1 MRNLKRPQMKMPKW
15 KQNLIT
21 GYQNFRTKPYKRH
34 KDLYE
39 ELGKYGQKPDV
50 MVIACS
56 DSRVNP
62 SAIFNA
68 HPGEIFV
75 LRNVANIV
83 PPYDLSAGF
92 HGTSAAIEFA
102 VKVLKV
108 DAIMVM
114 GHESCG
120 GITAYLSNLT
130 DEPDVKPKQECGHSF
145 LDDWIQILDTAHM
158 RLMETDADNA
168 DSQRQMEYAGVRQSL
183 VNLMGFPFVEKAV
196 SAGDLS
202 LLGAYFSIIEGRLLF
217 ADKDGVF
224 EEVPTQMNK
233 A

>member
-1 MRNLKRPQMKMPKW
+1 MTEANW

-21 GYQNFRTKPYKRH
+21 GYQNFRAKPYKRQ

-39 ELGKYGQKPDV
+39 EVGKYGQQPDV

-83 PPYDLSAGF
+83 PPYDPSAGY
-92 HGTSAAIEFA
+92 HGTSSAIEFA
-102 VKVLKV
+102 VKSLKV
-108 DAIMVM
+108 DAIVVM

-120 GITAYLSNLT
+120 GVSAYLAGVGAEDKNQ
-130 DEPDVKPKQECGHSF
+130 DCEHSF
-145 LDDWIQILDTAHM
+145 LDGWIQILDTAHE
-158 RLMETDADNA
+158 RLLETDADNA

-196 SAGDLS
+196 TAGELS

-217 ADKDGVF
+217 ADDDGVF
-224 EEVPTQMNK
+224 QEVPTRMHK
-233 A
+233 V

>member
-1 MRNLKRPQMKMPKW
+1 MKIPKW
-15 KQNLIT
+15 KHNLIT
-21 GYQNFRTKPYKRH
+21 GYQNFRAKPYKRH

-39 ELGKYGQKPDV
+39 EVGKYGQHPDV

-83 PPYDLSAGF
+83 PPYDPSAGY
-92 HGTSAAIEFA
+92 HGTSSAIEFA
-102 VKVLKV
+102 VKALNV
-108 DAIMVM
+108 DAIVVM

-120 GITAYLSNLT
+120 GVTAYLNGVGAE
-130 DEPDVKPKQECGHSF
+130 DKKQECEHSF
-145 LDDWIQILDTAHM
+145 LDSWIQILDTAHEK
-158 RLMETDADNA
+158 LLETDAENA
-168 DSQRQMEYAGVRQSL
+168 GCQRQMEYAGVRQSL

-196 SAGDLS
+196 IAGNLS
-202 LLGAYFSIIEGRLLF
+202 LLGTYFSIIEGRLLF
-217 ADKDGVF
+217 ANKDGIF
-224 EEVPTQMNK
+224 EEVPTHRSK
-233 A
+233 VADK

>member
-1 MRNLKRPQMKMPKW
+1 MSQPKW
-15 KQNLIT
+15 KKNLIK
-21 GYQNFRTKPYKRH
+21 GYQNFRSKPYKKQ

-39 ELGKYGQKPDV
+39 ETGKYGQNPDV

-62 SAIFNA
+62 STIFNA
-68 HPGEIFV
+68 YPGEIFV

-83 PPYDLSAGF
+83 PPYDPSTGF

-102 VKVLKV
+102 VKALKV

-120 GITAYLSNLT
+120 GVSAYLASLGVEEKRDN
-130 DEPDVKPKQECGHSF
+130 DEHSF
-145 LDDWIQILDTAHM
+145 LDSWIQILDKAHA
-158 RLMETDADNA
+158 RLAESDAENA
-168 DSQRQMEYAGVRQSL
+168 NDQRHMEYAGVRQSL
-183 VNLMGFPFVEKAV
+183 VNLMSFPFVEKAV
-196 SAGDLS
+196 GAGELS

-217 ADKDGVF
+217 ANKDGIF
-224 EEVPTQMNK
+224 EEVPTK
-233 A
+233 

>member
-1 MRNLKRPQMKMPKW
+1 MSEPKW

-21 GYQNFRTKPYKRH
+21 GYQNFRAKPYKRH

-39 ELGKYGQKPDV
+39 EVGKLGQKPDI

-68 HPGEIFV
+68 YPGELFI

-83 PPYDLSAGF
+83 PPYDPSAGY
-92 HGTSAAIEFA
+92 HGTSTAIEFA
-102 VKVLKV
+102 VKSLQV
-108 DAIMVM
+108 DAIVVM

-120 GITAYLSNLT
+120 GISAYLASLGA
-130 DEPDVKPKQECGHSF
+130 EEKQENAEHSF
-145 LDDWIQILDTAHM
+145 LSDWIQILDAAHENLLA
-158 RLMETDADNA
+158 RNTENA
-168 DSQRQMEYAGVRQSL
+168 DSQRHLEYAGVRQSIA
-183 VNLMGFPFVEKAV
+183 NLLSFPFVEQAV
-196 SAGDLS
+196 SAGELS

-217 ADKDGVF
+217 ADDEGEFKEIPSEKV
-224 EEVPTQMNK
+224 

>member
-1 MRNLKRPQMKMPKW
+1 METPKW

-39 ELGKYGQKPDV
+39 EVGKFGQEPEI

-83 PPYDLSAGF
+83 PPYDPSAGY

-102 VKVLKV
+102 VKSLNV
-108 DAIMVM
+108 DAIVVM

-120 GITAYLSNLT
+120 GVTEYLASVGN
-130 DEPDVKPKQECGHSF
+130 EKQNREHSF
-145 LDDWIQILDTAHM
+145 IDSWIQILDEAHL
-158 RLMETDADNA
+158 RLVEADADNA
-168 DSQRQMEYAGVRQSL
+168 NSQRHMEYAGVRQSL

-196 SAGDLS
+196 SAGELS

-224 EEVPTQMNK
+224 EEVPTRIDK

>member
-1 MRNLKRPQMKMPKW
+1 MKTPQNSFPKW
-15 KQNLIT
+15 KQNLIM
-21 GYQNFRTKPYKRH
+21 GYQNFRAKPYKRH

-39 ELGKYGQKPDV
+39 EVGKYGQEPDV

-83 PPYDLSAGF
+83 PPYDPSAGY
-92 HGTSAAIEFA
+92 HGTSSAIEFA
-102 VKVLKV
+102 VKALKV
-108 DAIMVM
+108 DAIVVM

-120 GITAYLSNLT
+120 GVKAYLESAGKST
-130 DEPDVKPKQECGHSF
+130 SVEDEKQDCEHSF
-145 LDDWIQILDTAHM
+145 LDGWIQILDAAHEQ
-158 RLMETDADNA
+158 LLETDADNA

-196 SAGDLS
+196 NAGELS

-224 EEVPTQMNK
+224 EEVPTQTS
-233 A
+233 

>member
-1 MRNLKRPQMKMPKW
+1 MKIPKW

-21 GYQNFRTKPYKRH
+21 GYHNFRTKPYKRH

-39 ELGKYGQKPDV
+39 EVGKFGQKPDI

-83 PPYDLSAGF
+83 PPYDPSAGY

-102 VKVLKV
+102 VKALDV
-108 DAIMVM
+108 DAIVVM

-120 GITAYLSNLT
+120 GITEYLASGGSE
-130 DEPDVKPKQECGHSF
+130 DKKQNCEHSF
-145 LDDWIQILDTAHM
+145 IDSWIQILDEAHL
-158 RLMETDADNA
+158 RLLEADADNA
-168 DSQRQMEYAGVRQSL
+168 NSQRHMEYAGVRQSL
-183 VNLMGFPFVEKAV
+183 VNLMGFPFVAKAV
-196 SAGDLS
+196 TEGDLS

-224 EEVPTQMNK
+224 REVPTQSN
-233 A
+233 

>member
-1 MRNLKRPQMKMPKW
+1 MTEQKW

-21 GYQNFRTKPYKRH
+21 GYQNFRAKPYKRH

-39 ELGKYGQKPDV
+39 EIGKFGQKPDI

-83 PPYDLSAGF
+83 PPYDPSAGY

-108 DAIMVM
+108 DAIVVM

-120 GITAYLSNLT
+120 GITAYLADLH
-130 DEPDVKPKQECGHSF
+130 DEQAGKLKPDHEYSF
-145 LDDWIQILDTAHM
+145 IESWIKILDMAHE
-158 RLMETDADNA
+158 RLVSSDADNA
-168 DSQRQMEYAGVRQSL
+168 GSQRHMEYAGVRQSL
-183 VNLMGFPFVEKAV
+183 TNLINFPFVEQAV
-196 SAGDLS
+196 ASGELA

-217 ADKDGVF
+217 ANKDGVF
-224 EEVPTQMNK
+224 EEVRTQK
-233 A
+233 KKTKQSR

>member
-1 MRNLKRPQMKMPKW
+1 MNLPKW

-21 GYQNFRTKPYKRH
+21 GYQNFRAKPYKRH

-39 ELGKYGQKPDV
+39 EVGKYGQDPDV

-83 PPYDLSAGF
+83 PPYDPSAGY
-92 HGTSAAIEFA
+92 HGTSSAIEFA
-102 VKVLKV
+102 VKALKV
-108 DAIMVM
+108 DAIVVM

-120 GITAYLSNLT
+120 GVTAYLAGVGAEDKSQNC
-130 DEPDVKPKQECGHSF
+130 EHSF
-145 LDDWIQILDTAHM
+145 LDSWIQILDEAHE
-158 RLMETDADNA
+158 RLLETDAENA

-196 SAGDLS
+196 NAGELS

-224 EEVPTQMNK
+224 EEVPTQRR
-233 A
+233 